1 MSAAPATHEA
11 FVLDASVIL
20 AWFANG
26 EGRSQARFIRQ
37 HHAAGRCR
45 LVVHDL
51 ALLEATIV
59 LRAHPRFTDA
69 DVTEALMQLEGLHL
83 DIQPLSWDLM
93 RRAVTTAEA
102 YGIGLTRAIS
112 VALAES
118 LGCPMLTM
126 DPVLL
131 EKKARTSSMILDLAE
146 LDAPESI
153 LIMGDN

>member
-1 MSAAPATHEA
+1 MSAAPAPHEA
-11 FVLDASVIL
+11 YVVDASVLL

-37 HHAAGRCR
+37 RHAAGRCR

-59 LRAHPRFTDA
+59 LRAHPHFTDA

-83 DIQPLSWDLM
+83 EIHPLSWDLV
-93 RRAVTTAEA
+93 RRAVTIAGL
-102 YGIGLTRAIS
+102 YDIGLNRAIS

-126 DPVLL
+126 DHVLL
-131 EKKARTSSMILDLAE
+131 DKKPKASSMILDLAE

-153 LIMGDN
+153 LIMGE